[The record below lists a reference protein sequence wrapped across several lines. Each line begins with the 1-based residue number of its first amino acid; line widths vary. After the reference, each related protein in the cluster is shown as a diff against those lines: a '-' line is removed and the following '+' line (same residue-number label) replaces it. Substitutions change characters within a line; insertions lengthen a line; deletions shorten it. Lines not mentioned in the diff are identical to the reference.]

1 MESRW
6 ISVQVLGQV
15 LKAVC
20 VSDLGLL
27 KLSEDWL
34 QRYLALCSV
43 QKRALM
49 LSAQPGQADMIWKSH
64 FLAPSLVILKGERK
78 CYSLHTLSDMVW
90 KTSTASLPKK
100 LWKEPESRVQL
111 VPVRIAGEEMEWS
124 SLEVF
129 KN

>member
-1 MESRW
+1 MDLSPSAWSGTEGSVCEWFGFTQTPRRLTAEIFGTLLCAKESTDAFCSAWAGRY
-6 ISVQVLGQV
+6 
-15 LKAVC
+15 
-20 VSDLGLL
+20 DLN
-27 KLSEDWL
+27 KPF
-34 QRYLALCSV
+34 V
-43 QKRALM
+43 
-49 LSAQPGQADMIWKSH
+49 
-64 FLAPSLVILKGERK
+64 APSLVILKGERK
-78 CYSLHTLSDMVW
+78 CYSLHTLSEMVW